1 MSKLFRALLLLA
13 IVAAG
18 LGWTSDVRARSQ
30 TEVYIVQLKG
40 NPVVAYGGELGLPAT
55 RPAKGEKIDPADPAV
70 KDYVR
75 HLTATHDSI
84 VAAIGAEK
92 VYSYRYTFNGFAARM
107 TEEQAAAL
115 EKMRDVVH
123 VWQDELM
130 QPQTDSTPR
139 FLGLSG
145 SNGLWNTEDLLGEDV
160 VIGIIDTGIW
170 PEHPSFADTGCDDAY
185 PKGHFWGHWKK
196 HHRRCGAYE
205 YDPWVKKRD
214 LDEEQWKAAKYDA
227 APESFTSSGCDFGNS
242 GFNAADAPFECN
254 DKLLAAR
261 YYAGG
266 FSSPGTTNPDGSGGN
281 GAFLIP
287 SEYLSARDQDGHGS
301 HTGSTAA
308 GNLQVPASIA
318 GQSLGRVSGMAPR
331 ARVAVYKVCW
341 NGTVPPPPFQGGCFS
356 SDSMAAIDQAV
367 ADGVDVINF
376 SIGGSGT
383 NFNGPDD
390 IAFLFAAAAGVF
402 VATSNGNDGPGA
414 QTVGT
419 PAGVPWITA
428 VGASQDNKVFNPG
441 LEVTAPGPVAG
452 IYEGLEGAGPVT
464 IADAGTISGNL
475 VPAVPAN
482 GCSALTNGAAI
493 SGNIALVIRGVCG
506 FDAKYLSAQ
515 AAGATA
521 IVVYNDGTAPDR
533 IDPIAMGG
541 ISTGVTI
548 PGMMIGFNDGV
559 SLAGAAGVTA
569 TLDPDVLVSK
579 KNTVAGFSSRG
590 PNGGAPDIIKPD
602 VAAPGVNILAAQT
615 PTPNDGQTPG
625 QLFQIIS
632 GTSMASPHVAG
643 VAALIK
649 QEHPDWTPAMV
660 RSALMTTARRNIN
673 ETFGDDRAD
682 PFDIGAGQIQP
693 KKALEPGIVYDAGIL
708 NYAAFTCGASGQP
721 PIFVPAVCD
730 FVESLGYP
738 LDSSDLNLPSIA
750 VAALAGQQ
758 TVTRTVTSVAEGRMT
773 WKVDVQQPPGV
784 QVSVSPRVLTLREG
798 ESATYRVTFTTKGA
812 PFNEWAFGSLT
823 WVGTRA
829 SHRHRGWCEHGG
841 DHKIRAQSPI
851 AVKPVE
857 FAAPAE
863 VAGSGVEGSLS
874 FDVSFGYTGAY
885 TAGTHGLDEAET
897 QDDTVTDDPAND
909 VNAALGTCDF
919 GAAFPWP
926 CTGLTWHAVF
936 LPPDTDAFVRVSL
949 FDEETDGNDDLDLYV
964 FDSSFNFVGGSGNS
978 GSNEQVDIPLPA
990 DDLYFVAVHGY
1001 QTDGPDA
1008 NYTLSSWGFGLTDD
1022 RGNMTVA
1029 APGSATL
1036 GAQTITVDWA
1046 GLNAGT
1052 RYLGAVSHSGDA
1064 GLLGLTLV
1072 KVETK

>member
-356 SDSMAAIDQAV
+356 SDSMAAIDQV
-367 ADGVDVINF
+367 W
-376 SIGGSGT
+376 
-383 NFNGPDD
+383 
-390 IAFLFAAAAGVF
+390 L
-402 VATSNGNDGPGA
+402 
-414 QTVGT
+414 
-419 PAGVPWITA
+419 TA
-428 VGASQDNKVFNPG
+428 
-441 LEVTAPGPVAG
+441 
-452 IYEGLEGAGPVT
+452 
-464 IADAGTISGNL
+464 
-475 VPAVPAN
+475 
-482 GCSALTNGAAI
+482 
-493 SGNIALVIRGVCG
+493 
-506 FDAKYLSAQ
+506 
-515 AAGATA
+515 
-521 IVVYNDGTAPDR
+521 
-533 IDPIAMGG
+533 
-541 ISTGVTI
+541 ST
-548 PGMMIGFNDGV
+548 
-559 SLAGAAGVTA
+559 
-569 TLDPDVLVSK
+569 
-579 KNTVAGFSSRG
+579 
-590 PNGGAPDIIKPD
+590 
-602 VAAPGVNILAAQT
+602 
-615 PTPNDGQTPG
+615 
-625 QLFQIIS
+625 
-632 GTSMASPHVAG
+632 
-643 VAALIK
+643 
-649 QEHPDWTPAMV
+649 
-660 RSALMTTARRNIN
+660 
-673 ETFGDDRAD
+673 
-682 PFDIGAGQIQP
+682 
-693 KKALEPGIVYDAGIL
+693 
-708 NYAAFTCGASGQP
+708 
-721 PIFVPAVCD
+721 
-730 FVESLGYP
+730 
-738 LDSSDLNLPSIA
+738 
-750 VAALAGQQ
+750 
-758 TVTRTVTSVAEGRMT
+758 
-773 WKVDVQQPPGV
+773 
-784 QVSVSPRVLTLREG
+784 
-798 ESATYRVTFTTKGA
+798 
-812 PFNEWAFGSLT
+812 
-823 WVGTRA
+823 
-829 SHRHRGWCEHGG
+829 
-841 DHKIRAQSPI
+841 
-851 AVKPVE
+851 
-857 FAAPAE
+857 
-863 VAGSGVEGSLS
+863 
-874 FDVSFGYTGAY
+874 
-885 TAGTHGLDEAET
+885 
-897 QDDTVTDDPAND
+897 
-909 VNAALGTCDF
+909 
-919 GAAFPWP
+919 
-926 CTGLTWHAVF
+926 
-936 LPPDTDAFVRVSL
+936 
-949 FDEETDGNDDLDLYV
+949 
-964 FDSSFNFVGGSGNS
+964 
-978 GSNEQVDIPLPA
+978 
-990 DDLYFVAVHGY
+990 
-1001 QTDGPDA
+1001 
-1008 NYTLSSWGFGLTDD
+1008 
-1022 RGNMTVA
+1022 
-1029 APGSATL
+1029 
-1036 GAQTITVDWA
+1036 
-1046 GLNAGT
+1046 
-1052 RYLGAVSHSGDA
+1052 
-1064 GLLGLTLV
+1064 
-1072 KVETK
+1072 